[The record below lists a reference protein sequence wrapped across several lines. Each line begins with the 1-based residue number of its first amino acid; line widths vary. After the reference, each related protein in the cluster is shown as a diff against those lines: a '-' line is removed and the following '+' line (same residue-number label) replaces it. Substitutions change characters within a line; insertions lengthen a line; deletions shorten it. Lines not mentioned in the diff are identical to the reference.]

1 MSPVYDKHILQT
13 RVKTLLDLGFN
24 MDMIRIHPDS
34 VSLDDKPVDIQKR
47 DETFG
52 FKLLGAFIGNS

>member
-1 MSPVYDKHILQT
+1 
-13 RVKTLLDLGFN
+13 

-47 DETFG
+47 EEAYG
-52 FKLLGAFIGNS
+52 FKLLGAFIGNAKYIQQNLLKKD